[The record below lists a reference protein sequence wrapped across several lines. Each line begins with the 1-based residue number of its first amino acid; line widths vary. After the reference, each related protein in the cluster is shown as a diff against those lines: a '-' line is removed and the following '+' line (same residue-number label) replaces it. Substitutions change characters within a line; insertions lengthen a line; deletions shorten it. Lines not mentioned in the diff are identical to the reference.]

1 METKGRIAAVAAVTA
16 AVTCAVTA
24 FACVRFVYPLMMA
37 ARGTDDKLGLVEAVL
52 DSTYLYDY
60 DREKAGE
67 YAAMAYTASL
77 EEPYTAYYTAD
88 MFRSYNDAIDEEYT
102 GIGVIVTVNDS
113 NEIEVISAYEDGPA
127 YNAGI
132 LSGDIITAVDGE
144 EYNGSSLDAAVDHIR
159 GGKEGTEVALK
170 IKRNGSEELDITVTR
185 GNISQESV
193 KSEIIED
200 GVGYIRVSGFNMA
213 AGGDGKGTADE
224 FKEAIEGLKA
234 VGAERIVVDLRGNP
248 GGVLDEA
255 CKMADYLLP
264 EGVITY
270 TEDKNGKRTDYKSD
284 AENEPIPMTIL
295 INGGSASAS
304 EVFTGA
310 LKDYGRA
317 EVIGETS
324 YGKGIVQNVYSFP
337 DGSGISVTSAKY
349 YTPNGVCI
357 HETGIEPDISVTLP
371 EKYENAYVSDID
383 RNEDTQLQKA
393 VERVKER

>member
-1 METKGRIAAVAAVTA
+1 METKGKIAAAVAVTA

-37 ARGTDDKLGLVEAVL
+37 AHGTDDKLGLVEAVL
-52 DSTYLYDY
+52 DKAYLYDY
-60 DREKAGE
+60 DKEKAGE

-113 NEIEVISAYEDGPA
+113 DEIEVISAYEDGPA

-170 IKRNGSEELDITVTR
+170 IKRNGSEELNITVTR

-224 FKEAIEGLKA
+224 FKEAVEGLKA

-255 CKMADYLLP
+255 CEMADYLLP

-270 TEDKNGKRTDYKSD
+270 TEDKNGNRTDYKSD

-357 HETGIEPDISVTLP
+357 HETGIEPDISVALP